1 MGYRAREILAST
13 EPNFFHNLFKKIII
27 IIVRVIK
34 TVALNHI
41 LILRVIYFKEI
52 IGLHFTS
59 HVRFTL

>member
-1 MGYRAREILAST
+1 MGYRAREILASI

-27 IIVRVIK
+27 IVRVIR
-34 TVALNHI
+34 TVVLNHI
-41 LILRVIYFKEI
+41 LILRVIYLKEI

>member
-1 MGYRAREILAST
+1 MGYRAREILASI

-34 TVALNHI
+34 TVVLNHI
-41 LILRVIYFKEI
+41 LILRVIYLKEI